1 MLGVY
6 PGAAE
11 RVVDIEQMHLLEAFA
26 GLIALAIQRGELEAE
41 ADRMTGEI
49 SAILNYVEGL
59 SVVDISEPG
68 QDGAALSPTPL
79 ATDTPAPSLST
90 EVALAGAP
98 DHSGSFFRVPR
109 ILEEGR

>member
-1 MLGVY
+1 MNLSKADVLHV
-6 PGAAE
+6 A
-11 RVVDIEQMHLLEAFA
+11 RLS
-26 GLIALAIQRGELEAE
+26 ALALTEAE

-68 QDGAALSPTPL
+68 QDGAALSPTLL

-98 DHSGSFFRVPR
+98 DHFGSFFRVPR